1 MKMFSFTQD
10 CIPLSDFQDIRN
22 VKGQLSIDLDSYM
35 GKRHLAMFL
44 RYDDN
49 GSPASFH
56 INHPSLQEFFACLR
70 HCIDNDWSDRTFLF
84 YQCEEGANRLIAIL
98 DNDKRE
104 YVVYNHTKGIILSHA
119 ELKMLDEAVRLYESS
134 YADRTSGLTVCFE
147 VGDE

>member
-1 MKMFSFTQD
+1 MKMFSFAQD
-10 CIPLSDFQDIRN
+10 GIPLSDFQDVRN

-35 GKRHLAMFL
+35 NKRHLAMFL
-44 RYDDN
+44 RYNDN
-49 GSPASFH
+49 GVPASFH

-84 YQCEEGANRLIAIL
+84 YQREQDSNRLFALL

-104 YVVYNHTKGIILSHA
+104 YIIYNHTKGIIFNLK
-119 ELKMLDEAVRLYESS
+119 ELKMIDEAARLYESR
-134 YADRTSGLTVCFE
+134 YADRASGMTVCFE